1 MFHTKKGLSWR
12 NAWGVLRYAANN
24 AFIAFVHSD
33 QMRSQ
38 VSQPAGA
45 MHDAYTRDP

>member
-38 VSQPAGA
+38 VSRPACCR
-45 MHDAYTRDP
+45 TL